1 MSKSSQM
8 IYTTY
13 VGFLR
18 LSPQLPFLDHTYPVQ
33 LYHLQGTRL
42 DPARTAINE
51 CIDTEE
57 SAHLTRLCELEP

>member
-1 MSKSSQM
+1 MT
-8 IYTTY
+8 YTIH

-42 DPARTAINE
+42 APARTAVNV
-51 CIDTEE
+51 CITTEE
-57 SAHLTRLCELEP
+57 SAPASDSTV